1 MNAKCANDELKFK
14 TIIKLFSRLYMT
26 NSLIYKANTL
36 VLIYEVKSYTFLC
49 VFNNFGISYNISNI
63 TVSEDHIS
71 LITWSLTPAAAATV
85 AAPVLKEWSAC
96 LELYKPILKSKDLR
110 C

>member
-1 MNAKCANDELKFK
+1 
-14 TIIKLFSRLYMT
+14 MT

-36 VLIYEVKSYTFLC
+36 VLIYEVKSYTFVC

-63 TVSEDHIS
+63 TVSEDHFHIS
-71 LITWSLTPAAAATV
+71 LITLSLTPAAAATV
-85 AAPVLKEWSAC
+85 AAPVLKEWSVC
-96 LELYKPILKSKDLR
+96 LESYKPILKSKDLR